1 MTEFKPQRWKRRLL
15 GLCVALT
22 GGFILL
28 NVVAYRNAY
37 AMIHYETGKPRT
49 SPPEILS
56 LGQKVKVLL
65 SGVNIPRP
73 HSDMAV
79 TALGAAA
86 RSLQIPGD
94 GAVKLGAWYCPAASN
109 SPLVILFHGYTA
121 EKSGLVGAAKIFLEL
136 GCSVLL
142 VDFRGSGDSSE
153 SYSTIG
159 YLEAEDVAAAVRYA
173 QRNLSPSK
181 IVLYGQSMGGA
192 AIFRAIASCGVKP
205 DAIIVE
211 AIFDRLLK
219 TMRHRFEAMK
229 TPSFPSAELLI
240 FWGGMQEGFNGFK
253 HNPVEYARGVACPA
267 LFLHG
272 TADPRAHLEEA
283 RQVFAAVPGS
293 KRFKEFPGAGHFD
306 ILARYPGEWQQE
318 VGDFL
323 QRFMLVDQ
331 RLALP
336 LIAPP

>member
-1 MTEFKPQRWKRRLL
+1 MTDRKPQRWKGRLL
-15 GLCVALT
+15 GLCVALA

-28 NVVAYRNAY
+28 NILAYRNAS

-49 SPPEILS
+49 SPPEMLS

-65 SGVNIPRP
+65 LGANIPRP
-73 HSDMAV
+73 HSDLPV

-121 EKSGLVGAAKIFLEL
+121 EKSGLVAAAKIFLEL

-173 QRNLSPSK
+173 HRNLSPSK

-211 AIFDRLLK
+211 AIFDRLL
-219 TMRHRFEAMK
+219 
-229 TPSFPSAELLI
+229 LLI
-240 FWGGMQEGFNGFK
+240 FWGGIQGGFNGFK
-253 HNPVEYARGVACPA
+253 HNPAEYAREVTCPA

-272 TADPRAHLEEA
+272 TADPRAHVEEA

-293 KRFKEFPGAGHFD
+293 KRFKEFPGAGHTD
-306 ILARYPGEWQQE
+306 ILARYPGEWKQE
-318 VGDFL
+318 AGDFL
-323 QRFMLVDQ
+323 QRFIRIRAANPV
-331 RLALP
+331 
-336 LIAPP
+336 